1 MALENTH
8 YGSAAIKEML
18 SGCKSVY
25 FLGIGGINMSSLAH
39 ITHTRGFRVGG
50 SDRRLNELTARL
62 EREGIEIFEGHDAKN
77 ITDYDA
83 LVYTVAVSYD
93 NPEYLCAMERG
104 IPCIS
109 RADYLGYIMTD
120 YKMRIGVSGMHGKSS
135 CTSMC
140 AEVLMR
146 GDADP
151 TVLSGAELSSMGGAW
166 RTGGRDIFLFEACE
180 YMDSFL
186 DFEPTV
192 AVILNIEMDH
202 VDYFKSMDHIRTSY
216 GKFADIAGK
225 DGVCVA
231 NSDDADVML
240 AIKDY
245 AGKTVTF
252 GIDTDAY
259 VRAANIRTERGRYC
273 FSVLC
278 DGQKY
283 CDVKLSVFGYHNI
296 YNALAAAAVA
306 WLCGLDG
313 DSVSDGLA
321 AFVGAKRRMEYKG
334 RCNGAELYDDYGHHP
349 TEVKATLS
357 GARDICKGRLWC
369 VFQPHTYS
377 RTSALFDDFAD
388 ALRVADRV
396 VISDIYAA
404 RETDTLGVSAEKLAD
419 AIGERAVAADSFERA
434 ADILKS
440 ELCEGDVAVIMGAG
454 DVWRIFEYMD
464 GEENERI

>member
-8 YGSAAIKEML
+8 YGTAAIKKML
-18 SGCKSVY
+18 SDCESVY

-39 ITHTRGFRVGG
+39 ITHARGFRVGG
-50 SDRRLNELTARL
+50 SDRKLSALTSRLAS
-62 EREGIEIFEGHDAKN
+62 EGIEIFEGHDAKN
-77 ITDYDA
+77 IADYDA
-83 LVYTVAVSYD
+83 LVYTVAVSCD
-93 NPEYLCAMERG
+93 NPEYICAMERE

-109 RADYLGYIMTD
+109 RADYMGYIMTD

-140 AEVLMR
+140 AEVLMH
-146 GDADP
+146 GNVDP

-166 RTGGRDIFLFEACE
+166 RVGGRDIFLFEACE

-202 VDYFKSMDHIRTSY
+202 VDYFKSMEHIRASY
-216 GKFADIAGK
+216 GRFADIAGK
-225 DGVCVA
+225 NGVCVA
-231 NSDDADVML
+231 NCDDADVML
-240 AIKDY
+240 AIKDFE
-245 AGKTVTF
+245 GRKVTF
-252 GIDTDAY
+252 GIDSEDADL
-259 VRAANIRTERGRYC
+259 RAVNIRTENGGYC
-273 FSVLC
+273 FTVIC
-278 DGQKY
+278 QGKEY
-283 CDVKLSVFGYHNI
+283 CDVKLSVFGYHHI

-313 DSVSDGLA
+313 RDVSKGLA
-321 AFVGAKRRMEYKG
+321 AFVGARRRMEYKG

-349 TEVKATLS
+349 TEVRATLS

-388 ALRVADRV
+388 ALSVADRIIV
-396 VISDIYAA
+396 SDIYAA
-404 RETDTLGVSAEKLAD
+404 RETDTLGVSAQKLAY
-419 AIGERAVAADSFERA
+419 AIGDRACAADSFEHA
-434 ADILKS
+434 ADILKK
-440 ELCEGDVAVIMGAG
+440 ELCQGDVAVVMGAG
-454 DVWRIFEYMD
+454 DVWRIFEYIN
-464 GEENERI
+464 GEIK

>member
-1 MALENTH
+1 
-8 YGSAAIKEML
+8 
-18 SGCKSVY
+18 
-25 FLGIGGINMSSLAH
+25 
-39 ITHTRGFRVGG
+39 
-50 SDRRLNELTARL
+50 
-62 EREGIEIFEGHDAKN
+62 
-77 ITDYDA
+77 
-83 LVYTVAVSYD
+83 
-93 NPEYLCAMERG
+93 
-104 IPCIS
+104 
-109 RADYLGYIMTD
+109 
-120 YKMRIGVSGMHGKSS
+120 
-135 CTSMC
+135 
-140 AEVLMR
+140 
-146 GDADP
+146 
-151 TVLSGAELSSMGGAW
+151 MGGAW

-202 VDYFKSMDHIRTSY
+202 VDYFKSMEHIRASY
-216 GKFADIAGK
+216 GRFADIAGK

-240 AIKDY
+240 AIKNY
-245 AGKTVTF
+245 SGKTVTF
-252 GIDTDAY
+252 GIDTDAD
-259 VRAANIRTERGRYC
+259 VRAVNIRTERGRYC

-278 DGQKY
+278 CGQKY

-349 TEVKATLS
+349 TEVRATLS
-357 GARDICKGRLWC
+357 GAKDICKGRLWC

-377 RTSALFDDFAD
+377 RTSALFDDFAN

-404 RETDTLGVSAEKLAD
+404 RETDTLGVSAEKLAT

-434 ADILKS
+434 ADILKT

-464 GEENERI
+464 GEENE